1 MDAFKLQ
8 KKFKITKNEVRSAA
22 AEQTDEFIDLIEK
35 PIPDPLEYERV
46 LNLKDFQLRT
56 LMRAGILND
65 DNRSMYFVIVFK
77 AVVEQYWKQIDL
89 PENEREIYTNS
100 YTDDGLK
107 KVQQQYLKL
116 LRSKAKTYKHEIDDW
131 WMQRK
136 VEDTY
141 FAKSLYKKSNGKMK

>member
-89 PENEREIYTNS
+89 PQNERDIYTNS

-116 LRSKAKTYKHEIDDW
+116 LRSKAKTYKHEIDGW

-136 VEDTY
+136 AEDTY

>member
-89 PENEREIYTNS
+89 PENERDIYTNS

-136 VEDTY
+136 AEDAC

>member
-136 VEDTY
+136 AEDAY

>member
-136 VEDTY
+136 ARMHTLQN
-141 FAKSLYKKSNGKMK
+141 LYTKNLMEK